1 MATVGFIGFGELGA
15 TLAGALAGPGGHDV
29 HAWSRPRADSE
40 AAAALTARIE
50 AAGATQAGSLEAV
63 LDGAD
68 LVLSVLPGSASEEL
82 AERAL
87 ALLPAGACFA
97 DLATAPP
104 EAKERAAARAAE
116 REVLYVDGAVLG
128 TVAASGPELPVAAAG
143 SGAERLREL
152 TAATGMAVE
161 PIGADAG
168 TAARLKL
175 VRSVYMKG
183 RDALVLETMLAARR
197 LGVEDAV
204 ARSIAGP
211 GEQVP
216 FTELSERVLRALAV
230 HAGRRAEELAS
241 SAALVRELGI
251 DPLLSEAGAERLRRL
266 AELGLR
272 ERFGGERPADGRA
285 TLDAADERGS

>member
-116 REVLYVDGAVLG
+116 REVLYVDGAV
-128 TVAASGPELPVAAAG
+128 AASGPELPVAAAG

-241 SAALVRELGI
+241 SAALLRELGI